1 MDKKA
6 LIIHRVLV
14 GLCLFCFVWEF
25 VFYLA
30 NWSSLPE
37 EPGIHFG
44 PDGTFDVYASKIF
57 GFYPHVISL
66 IVLAVHF
73 FVSFV
78 ISREKLQ
85 LGVNITEKGKRM
97 FLGSLMITVDLVV
110 LSVLLCFCCWVF
122 AVSAQNENIMGL
134 TPNIIFSAGLMIAFC
149 AVIFQ
154 CIVCAVYSEK
164 PETEEEFSPAE
175 KRKRLGMTQIEFA
188 EKMHVTRQT
197 VSRWEAGTVMPDVE
211 KIGEIADILGVSCD
225 YLLKD
230 GASEDGAVRT
240 KGVGKLLQS
249 ILGKTVQ
256 LVFYDE
262 EADID
267 LFNTPCRVASF
278 EGNWMQV
285 TADTKKGRI
294 EKLIPVSSVLSIEI
308 VKEDH

>member
-1 MDKKA
+1 MNK
-6 LIIHRVLV
+6 L
-14 GLCLFCFVWEF
+14 
-25 VFYLA
+25 
-30 NWSSLPE
+30 
-37 EPGIHFG
+37 GI
-44 PDGTFDVYASKIF
+44 KI
-57 GFYPHVISL
+57 
-66 IVLAVHF
+66 
-73 FVSFV
+73 
-78 ISREKLQ
+78 
-85 LGVNITEKGKRM
+85 
-97 FLGSLMITVDLVV
+97 
-110 LSVLLCFCCWVF
+110 
-122 AVSAQNENIMGL
+122 
-134 TPNIIFSAGLMIAFC
+134 
-149 AVIFQ
+149 
-154 CIVCAVYSEK
+154 
-164 PETEEEFSPAE
+164 AE

-249 ILGKTVQ
+249 IQGKTVK

-267 LFNTPCRVASF
+267 LFNTPCRVVSF
-278 EGNWMQV
+278 EGNWIQV

-294 EKLIPVSSVLSIEI
+294 EKLIPLSSVLSIEI